1 MKPYYLKTSR
11 LELVPM
17 TSEFLQT
24 AHAYAADPLI
34 TKMMT
39 FLPSDSL
46 EDTLKFVKESEN
58 QWHSEN
64 QTDFQYAM
72 L

>member
-1 MKPYYLKTSR
+1 MKPYYLKTPR

-24 AHAYAADPLI
+24 AHAYASDPLI

-39 FLPSDSL
+39 FLPSQSL
-46 EDTLKFVKESEN
+46 DDTGKFIMESEA
-58 QWHSEN
+58 Q
-64 QTDFQYAM
+64 
-72 L
+72 